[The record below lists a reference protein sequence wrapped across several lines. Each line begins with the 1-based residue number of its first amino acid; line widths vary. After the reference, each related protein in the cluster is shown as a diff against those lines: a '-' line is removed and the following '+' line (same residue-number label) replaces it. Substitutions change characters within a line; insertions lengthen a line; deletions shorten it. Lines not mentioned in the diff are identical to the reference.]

1 MNEFALSYLKIG
13 VSRLVLCYFCF
24 EIKHLIRLTN
34 IFVLF
39 ITVGLILASC
49 KQTKYVPDNKYLLK
63 KNVVEISKKTEL
75 SSDDVASVIRQQPN
89 YKTFGLKLKLAAYN
103 AVDSTKVAEKRIV
116 KNQKLKE
123 KNRIIREKENRINER
138 RIEKAKRKGKEWYTK
153 KIIPIKDTN
162 DPKMFFREWIKY
174 KYGEPPVIFDSS
186 YYEKS
191 IEQINVFLRKKGYYF
206 GKVEGSLAFSEK
218 KKVVATYKVDPG
230 KRYYIDSVYTIG
242 SNSSVM
248 ETFDKLIKKG
258 RIESLAKKPFDSD
271 LLDNYRSTIAS
282 QMRDEAYFGFNF
294 SSVDFVADTIN
305 RDFKVL
311 LGIRFGDRLMQSPD
325 YADSIVSV
333 PYAPFLVKDVHFHVI
348 DTLKLRGRYKVRLDE
363 ARLPMLTD
371 GMFTTLD
378 TLVFADVYFN
388 ANEKK
393 KRGIPKDIDTLNI
406 QRVANFY
413 YNGKLFV
420 KPGIIELQN
429 YLENDNYYKEYYLER
444 SYSRLLQLD
453 VFSVVKPKLVEI
465 PDSNKVSVHYYLSP
479 SEKQSFSFE
488 PKATNSNGFLG
499 VSASLNY
506 SNRNLFRGA
515 EKLTFS
521 LSGGFE
527 SQPAIFDETLDG
539 EKIRERSFNTFEFE
553 PGVKFEVPGLIPI
566 RRAIYMA
573 KRQRAKT
580 ILSLSMN
587 YQKRDDFDRRS
598 FQFSYMWRFYG
609 DETQIFQIGLP
620 LGSMIKYV
628 NIDPSQGFEDK
639 LNQLNDV
646 FLRNTYSDQ
655 FIWQDWKITYEYNT
669 RDKKVKKT
677 KANIY
682 YKTSFDPA
690 GNFISLFKNSQKVND
705 LGQRTIFGLGYS
717 QFLRLDNEVIV
728 AQPIKKKHSFNLRFL
743 AGAGMPYGNSTTS
756 LPYDYGF
763 FGGGANDNRG
773 WRSRALGPGV
783 YKYYLDPNR
792 TLTQVGDIRIGASA
806 EVRVALGG
814 IFKFALFSDVGNIWT
829 WKEDANRPGSQF
841 SKDWYK
847 QLAVSGGI
855 GLRVDLDFF
864 VIRLDL
870 GLPLSNPALPK
881 GSRWIFQSRHAL
893 NEEIDAAGLSTSDVP
908 KPFIPILHFGIGY
921 PF

>member
-13 VSRLVLCYFCF
+13 ISRPLLYYFCF
-24 EIKHLIRLTN
+24 EIKHLVRVIN
-34 IFVLF
+34 IFILL
-39 ITVGLILASC
+39 ITAGAILSSC
-49 KQTKYVPDNKYLLK
+49 KQTKYVPEGKYLLK
-63 KNVVEISKKTEL
+63 KNVVVTAKKTEL
-75 SSDDVASVIRQQPN
+75 SSDDIADVIRQQPN
-89 YKTFGLKLKLAAYN
+89 YKTFGLKLKLAAFN
-103 AVDSTKVAEKRIV
+103 AIDSAKVADKRIV
-116 KNQKLKE
+116 KNQQLKE
-123 KNRIIREKENRINER
+123 KNKKIRAKENRINEK
-138 RIEKAKRKGKEWYTK
+138 RIEKARRKGKEWYTK
-153 KIIPIKDTN
+153 KIIPVKDTV
-162 DPKMFFREWIKY
+162 DPKMFFREWLKY
-174 KYGEPPVIFDSS
+174 KYGEPPVIYDSN
-186 YYEKS
+186 YYVKS

-206 GKVEGSLAFSEK
+206 GSVEGAVTFSDK
-218 KKVVATYKVDPG
+218 KKAVATYTVNPG

-242 SNSSVM
+242 GNSSVIS
-248 ETFDKLIKKG
+248 TFEKLVKKG
-258 RIESLAKKPFDSD
+258 KIESLTKKPFDTD
-271 LLDNYRSTIAS
+271 LLDNYRSNIAS
-282 QMRDEAYFGFNF
+282 QMRDESYYGFNF
-294 SSVDFVADTIN
+294 SSIDFVADTIN
-305 RDFKVL
+305 RDYKVK
-311 LGIRFGDRLMQSPD
+311 LGIRFGDRLIQSPD
-325 YADSIVSV
+325 YVDSVVAV
-333 PYAPFLVKDVHFHVI
+333 PYAPFLVKDVHFHII
-348 DTLKLRGRYKVRLDE
+348 DTLKIRGRYKARLDE
-363 ARLPMLTD
+363 ARLPMFTD
-371 GMFTTLD
+371 GMLTTLD
-378 TLVFADVYFN
+378 TMVFKDVYLN
-388 ANEKK
+388 NNEKK
-393 KRGIPKDIDTLNI
+393 KRGIPKSVDTLNI

-420 KPGIIELQN
+420 RPGIIELQN

-453 VFSVVKPKLVEI
+453 VFSVVKPKLIEI
-465 PDSNKVSVHYYLSP
+465 PDSNKVSVHYYLAP

-527 SQPAIFDETLDG
+527 SQPAIFDETMEG

-553 PGVKFEVPGLIPI
+553 PGVKLDIPGLLPI
-566 RRAIYMA
+566 RRAVYMA
-573 KRQRAKT
+573 KRQRART
-580 ILSLSMN
+580 ILSLSLN
-587 YQKRDDFDRRS
+587 YQKRDDFDRKS

-609 DETQIFQIGLP
+609 DETQIFQVGLP

-628 NIDPSQGFEDK
+628 NIDPSMAFQDK

-677 KANIY
+677 NANIY

-728 AQPIKKKHSFNLRFL
+728 AQPLNKKHSLNLRFL

-783 YKYYLDPNR
+783 YKYYLDENR
-792 TLTQVGDIRIGASA
+792 TLTQVGDIRIAASA
-806 EVRVALGG
+806 EFRIALGG
-814 IFKFALFSDVGNIWT
+814 IFKFAVFSDVGNVWT

-847 QLAVSGGI
+847 QLAVSGGV

-870 GLPLSNPALPK
+870 GLPFSNPALPK
-881 GSRWIFQSRHAL
+881 GSRWIFQSRNAL
-893 NEEIDAAGLSTSDVP
+893 NQEIEAAGISPSAVP